1 MAPGSLR
8 RARRRL
14 LAAVVA
20 VCVPGAAFGQAGTPG
35 SFEIRAPEDLRAL
48 ESRVREAA
56 TRARPSVVGIL
67 MPPPKEAPGAPDGG
81 SGSGVIISADG
92 WVLTAGHVG
101 QAPGTAVKVLLADGT
116 EIAGLTYG
124 QHFGPDGD
132 VGLVKVEPGG
142 RELPFVELGAAQS
155 LPTGTPVI
163 ALGHPLGPERS
174 PWRPPP
180 LRVGRVIGRDGW
192 LLAIDAP
199 LSPGDSGGG
208 VFDLDGRLVGINSAA
223 SERPDLN
230 LAATVERA
238 QSLMQSMREGLA
250 TGAWL
255 SDPAKNPIEASAEW
269 YSERRDDENAPARPG
284 DGEVE
289 RREQLERRASTLEA
303 LAPLSDAYAD
313 AIVTVIVDSRDA
325 CHGVFVDDE
334 GHVLTKASEL
344 GTSARRIDI
353 LLNDGLSVQ
362 GKRVAVDRDLDLALV
377 ATSSTDATPVDFG
390 DAPEP
395 ALGDAVVT
403 VGRGMAPMAL
413 GFRSLGQYVSGSSDA
428 ACRAYLGI
436 AMRRPSDEERA
447 TLPDGVGQ
455 IVVSVMSGGS
465 AAQAGIKE
473 GDAIVRV
480 DGVPIDSPEAAAA
493 PLRAHAPGES
503 AMVDVWSGGSVRSLE
518 VRLLRPTWID
528 VRANA
533 GGPVS
538 RRATGFGEVIQHDG
552 VVPANSVGT
561 PIVDSQGRVVG
572 LNIARADR
580 MKTYAL
586 ASARVAASV
595 KAMLARVAAGDVL
608 GDEDPAAG
616 LEAVR
621 FAADGFARLG
631 PVGARVLGPTTVV
644 QPTEPS
650 KAPAVIGGW
659 ADVDDVAFWRLEV
672 PSMGRYDVALE
683 LKGIAGG
690 KVDVFFGDDLM
701 TAAVPGR
708 MRDFTRVRV
717 GESVVME
724 GGVITVRLQP
734 LGRPMG
740 PMMDLREV
748 VVQRT
753 DQLRA
758 VEQVMPLLRFRDME
772 RFKREYEREKRRRE
786 RQEDAK

>member
-1 MAPGSLR
+1 MAWPIPR
-8 RARRRL
+8 RAGHRL
-14 LAAVVA
+14 LAAVA
-20 VCVPGAAFGQAGTPG
+20 AACIPAGAFAQAGTPAR
-35 SFEIRAPEDLRAL
+35 FEIRSPDDLRAL
-48 ESRVREAA
+48 ESRVREVAA
-56 TRARPSVVGIL
+56 RVRPSVVGIL
-67 MPPPKEAPGAPDGG
+67 MPPPKDAPGAPDGG
-81 SGSGVIISADG
+81 SGSGIVISADG

-101 QAPGTAVKVLLADGT
+101 QSPGRAVTVLLADGS
-116 EIAGLTYG
+116 EAKGLTYG

-132 VGLVKVEPGG
+132 VGLVKIEAAG

-208 VFDLDGRLVGINSAA
+208 VFDLDGRLVGVNSAA

-230 LAATVERA
+230 LAATAERA
-238 QSLMQSMREGLA
+238 QSLMQSMKEGLA

-255 SDPAKNPIEASAEW
+255 SDPEKDPIEASAEW
-269 YSERRDDENAPARPG
+269 YSERRGDDGAPARPG
-284 DGEVE
+284 DAEQE
-289 RREQLERRASTLEA
+289 RRDQYERRAAALEA
-303 LAPLSDAYAD
+303 LAPLSDPYAD

-325 CHGVFVDDE
+325 CHGVFVDEE

-344 GTSARRIDI
+344 GTGARRIDI

-377 ATSSTDATPVDFG
+377 ATSSTDATPVDFA

-413 GFRSLGQYVSGSSDA
+413 GFRSLGRYVSGSSDA

-436 AMRRPSDEERA
+436 AMRRPSDDERA
-447 TLPDGVGQ
+447 ALPGGLGQ
-455 IVVSVMSGGS
+455 MVVSVAPGGS
-465 AAQAGIKE
+465 AAQVGIKE
-473 GDAIVRV
+473 GDAIVRI

-493 PLRAHAPGES
+493 PLRTHAPGES
-503 AMVDVWSGGSVRSLE
+503 ATVEVWSGGAVRTLE

-586 ASARVAASV
+586 PSARVAASV
-595 KAMLARVAAGDVL
+595 RDMLARVAAGEVL
-608 GDEDPAAG
+608 AEEDPAAG
-616 LEAVR
+616 LAAAR
-621 FAADGFARLG
+621 FAADGFARLE
-631 PVGARVLGPTTVV
+631 PADARAVGPTAVV
-644 QPTEPS
+644 LAGEP
-650 KAPAVIGGW
+650 PAKPAAIGGW
-659 ADVDDVAFWRLEV
+659 ADVDDAAFWRIEI

-683 LKGIAGG
+683 VKGLAGG
-690 KVDVFFGDDLM
+690 KVDVFFGNDLM
-701 TAAVPGR
+701 TVSVPRG
-708 MRDFTRVRV
+708 MRDFARVRV
-717 GESVVME
+717 GESVAME
-724 GGVITVRLQP
+724 GGTVTVRLQP
-734 LGRPMG
+734 LGRPVA
-740 PMMDLREV
+740 PMMELRAV

-753 DQLRA
+753 DLLRA
-758 VEQVMPLLRFRDME
+758 VEQAMPLMRFRDME
-772 RFKREYEREKRRRE
+772 RFKREFEREKRRRE
-786 RQEDAK
+786 RQEDAR

>member
-1 MAPGSLR
+1 MAGARLR
-8 RARRRL
+8 CAIGAA
-14 LAAVVA
+14 LAAIA
-20 VCVPGAAFGQAGTPG
+20 TAWPPSPALGQASAT
-35 SFEIRAPEDLRAL
+35 SFEIRSPDDLRAL
-48 ESRVREAA
+48 ESRVREVAA
-56 TRARPSVVGIL
+56 RARAAVVGIL
-67 MPPPKEAPGAPDGG
+67 MPPPKDAPGAPDGG
-81 SGSGVIISADG
+81 SGSGIIISADG

-101 QAPGTAVKVLLADGT
+101 QSPGRAVTVLLADGT
-116 EIAGLTYG
+116 EVKGLTYG

-132 VGLVKVEPGG
+132 VGLVKIEAGG

-155 LPTGTPVI
+155 LSTGTPVI

-208 VFDLDGRLVGINSAA
+208 VFDLDGRLVGVNSAA

-238 QSLMQSMREGLA
+238 ESLMESMKEGLA
-250 TGAWL
+250 TGTWL
-255 SDPAKNPIEASAEW
+255 SDPEKDPIEASAEW
-269 YSERRDDENAPARPG
+269 YSERRGDDDAPPRPG
-284 DGEVE
+284 DSEQE
-289 RREQLERRASTLEA
+289 RRDQFERRAATLEA
-303 LAPLSDAYAD
+303 LAPLSDPYAD

-325 CHGVFVDDE
+325 CHGVFVDEE

-362 GKRVAVDRDLDLALV
+362 GRRVAVDRDLDLALV
-377 ATSSTDATPVDFG
+377 ATSSTDATPVDFTE
-390 DAPEP
+390 APEP

-413 GFRSLGQYVSGSSDA
+413 GFRSLGRYVSGSSDA

-436 AMRRPSDEERA
+436 AMRRPSEDERA
-447 TLPDGVGQ
+447 ALPGGLGQ
-455 IVVSVMSGGS
+455 MVVSVVPGGS
-465 AAQAGIKE
+465 AAQAGIKG

-503 AMVDVWSGGSVRSLE
+503 AMVDVWSGGIVRSLE

-586 ASARVAASV
+586 SSARVAASV

-608 GDEDPAAG
+608 QDEDPAAG
-616 LEAVR
+616 LAAVR
-621 FAADGFARLG
+621 FAADGFARLE
-631 PVGARVLGPTTVV
+631 PASARALGPTTVV
-644 QPTEPS
+644 QPADPD

-672 PSMGRYDVALE
+672 PSMGRYDIALDV
-683 LKGIAGG
+683 KGIAGG

-708 MRDFTRVRV
+708 MRDFARVRV

-724 GGVITVRLQP
+724 GGTINVRLQP
-734 LGRPMG
+734 LGRPVG
-740 PMMDLREV
+740 PMMDLRAV

>member
-1 MAPGSLR
+1 MAGACLR
-8 RARRRL
+8 CAVGPV

-20 VCVPGAAFGQAGTPG
+20 TCTPPSALGQVAEAVHP
-35 SFEIRAPEDLRAL
+35 EIRSPDDLRAL
-48 ESRVREAA
+48 ESRVREVAE
-56 TRARPSVVGIL
+56 RVRESVVGIL
-67 MPPPKEAPGAPDGG
+67 MPAPGAPAGAPDAG
-81 SGSGVIISADG
+81 SGSGTIISADG

-101 QAPGTAVKVLLADGT
+101 QNPGRAVKVLLADGT
-116 EIAGLTYG
+116 EVKGLTYG

-132 VGLVKVEPGG
+132 VGLVKIEAAG

-155 LPTGTPVI
+155 LPTGTPII

-208 VFDLDGRLVGINSAA
+208 VFDLDGRLVGVNSAA

-230 LAATVERA
+230 LAATAERA
-238 QSLMQSMREGLA
+238 QSLMQSMKEGLA

-255 SDPAKNPIEASAEW
+255 SDAEKDPIEASAEW
-269 YSERRDDENAPARPG
+269 YSERRGEDGPARPG
-284 DGEVE
+284 DSEQE
-289 RREQLERRASTLEA
+289 RRDQFERRAATLEA
-303 LAPLSDAYAD
+303 LAPLSDPYAD

-362 GKRVAVDRDLDLALV
+362 GRRVAVDRDLDLALV
-377 ATSSTDATPVDFG
+377 ATSSTDATPVDFA

-413 GFRSLGQYVSGSSDA
+413 GFRSLGRYVSGSSDA

-436 AMRRPSDEERA
+436 AMRPPAEEERA
-447 TLPDGVGQ
+447 KLPDGLGQ
-455 IVVSVMSGGS
+455 MVVSVVPGGS
-465 AAQAGIKE
+465 AAQVGIKE
-473 GDAIVRV
+473 GDAIVRI

-493 PLRAHAPGES
+493 PLRVHAPGES
-503 AMVDVWSGGSVRSLE
+503 AMVDVWSGGVVRTLE

-586 ASARVAASV
+586 PSARVAASV
-595 KAMLARVAAGDVL
+595 RAMLDRVAAGDVL
-608 GDEDPAAG
+608 PDEDPAGG
-616 LEAVR
+616 LASAR
-621 FAADGFARLG
+621 FGADGFARLEPG
-631 PVGARVLGPTTVV
+631 AARVMGPTAVV
-644 QPTEPS
+644 LAGEP
-650 KAPAVIGGW
+650 PAKPAAIGGW
-659 ADVDDVAFWRLEV
+659 ADVDDVAFWRIEV
-672 PSMGRYDVALE
+672 PSMGRYDVSLE
-683 LKGIAGG
+683 VKGMAGG
-690 KVDVFFGDDLM
+690 KVDVFFGNDLM
-701 TAAVPGR
+701 TVPVPRG
-708 MRDFTRVRV
+708 MRDFARVRV
-717 GESVVME
+717 GESVAME
-724 GGVITVRLQP
+724 GGAITVRLQP
-734 LGRPMG
+734 LGRPFG
-740 PMMDLREV
+740 PMMELRAV

-753 DQLRA
+753 DLLRA
-758 VEQVMPLLRFRDME
+758 VEKVMPLLRFRDME
-772 RFKREYEREKRRRE
+772 RYKREFEREKRRRE
-786 RQEDAK
+786 RQEDSK